1 MPLVQRGRHTVCWQ
15 THSRA
20 LRGRC
25 GNGGVVHIG
34 AYSLAGPSRPCL
46 GERAGRRQ
54 SRETA
59 RRGDRRRPHA
69 FHGNSGRQGA
79 PATAFWNATRW
90 RETMQASSQRALPV
104 SVSGTCADARGAMVE
119 VLAVRGLR
127 RQVAKHPNISFE
139 VSDVPS
145 CTKLLAD
152 LPADNFR
159 KDHLGRRFHCVQQYI
174 RPPTMIGRVPP
185 YCSHALSLTFA
196 QLLGTMGPF
205 PFASKCRACFAS
217 LTGWRARRDERDHFY
232 GFGETTG
239 ELNKRGRKFRLS
251 PKDAIGHDAGWGDPL
266 YKQAASP
273 CVRCNCAHSINRRCL
288 RRSHSMCA

>member
-69 FHGNSGRQGA
+69 FYGNSGRQGA

-174 RPPTMIGRVPP
+174 RPPLP
-185 YCSHALSLTFA
+185 
-196 QLLGTMGPF
+196 
-205 PFASKCRACFAS
+205 
-217 LTGWRARRDERDHFY
+217 
-232 GFGETTG
+232 
-239 ELNKRGRKFRLS
+239 
-251 PKDAIGHDAGWGDPL
+251 
-266 YKQAASP
+266 
-273 CVRCNCAHSINRRCL
+273 
-288 RRSHSMCA
+288 